1 MDEKKLTSLCFVIII
16 FGFLLFI
23 IFYAEEFPKTTISEL
38 IKNPETKGKLFGRV
52 DYIISNEN
60 NTIFIFVQDQ
70 SIKVFY
76 PKKIDLKKNDF
87 VQIYAESTIY
97 KNTPEI
103 FAHKV
108 IKE

>member
-1 MDEKKLTSLCFVIII
+1 MDEKKITTISFVIII
-16 FGFLLFI
+16 VGFLLFI
-23 IFYAEEFPKTTISEL
+23 IFYTDEFPESTITQLLE
-38 IKNPETKGKLFGRV
+38 KNETKGKLFGRV
-52 DYIISNEN
+52 DYVINNEN
-60 NTIFIFVQDQ
+60 NTIFTFVQDK

-76 PKKIDLKKNDF
+76 PRKIELKKNDF
-87 VQIYAESTIY
+87 VYIYAESTIY